1 MSVPTVASTI
11 GAMTWIVEN
20 VSKLLLALFGSISL
34 GLCLWKEG
42 QVSQFQEVGG
52 LFLFIGK
59 KNILTILCFNVLDF

>member
-1 MSVPTVASTI
+1 MSVPTVGSTI

-59 KNILTILCFNVLDF
+59 KKYFVHFVF